1 MLLTNCKCRAT
12 ALHSASLL
20 TNPNCLQT
28 MFSVATG
35 FTMFIV
41 CFYTAYRA
49 YSSRVI
55 DDNNMFT
62 KNSFIWAQL
71 VWSIYSLISILYVI
85 HVASA
90 ATRVGNSTGV
100 LIHKIMIGCEHP
112 STLNRVSLKALTFYN
127 CSDIFFIFDRQ
138 LMQFSQQIQH
148 RSPLATCGLFVFDW
162 TLCYAVS

>member
-1 MLLTNCKCRAT
+1 
-12 ALHSASLL
+12 
-20 TNPNCLQT
+20 
-28 MFSVATG
+28 
-35 FTMFIV
+35 MFIV

-127 CSDIFFIFDRQ
+127 CSDIFFIVDR
-138 LMQFSQQIQH
+138 
-148 RSPLATCGLFVFDW
+148 
-162 TLCYAVS
+162 